1 MSALLRDPV
10 LSLVMLLSAL
20 GIAQGFLLL
29 ALIMTLRQIRRQIR
43 ALYRTRRAWEFS
55 MEQTTTY
62 FQALDLL
69 KRSRSEMA
77 NDERKDEPSDP
88 AQATQR
94 LRLG

>member
-1 MSALLRDPV
+1 
-10 LSLVMLLSAL
+10 
-20 GIAQGFLLL
+20 
-29 ALIMTLRQIRRQIR
+29 
-43 ALYRTRRAWEFS
+43 

-77 NDERKDEPSDP
+77 NDERKDEPSGP